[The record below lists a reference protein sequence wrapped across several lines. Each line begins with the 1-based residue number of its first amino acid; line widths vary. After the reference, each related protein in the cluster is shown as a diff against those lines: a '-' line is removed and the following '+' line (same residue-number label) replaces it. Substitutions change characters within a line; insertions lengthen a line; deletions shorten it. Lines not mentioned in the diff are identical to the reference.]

1 MYSFSSLHP
10 LPSDSSKG
18 CYIIWVQNTG
28 SQWTMKDNK
37 GPLQWWLSLTR
48 FRHIPISSNN
58 LLRSS
63 DWALKHVERLIF
75 DWYGR
80 GSQILTWHMRYKQRF
95 SPFTFRN
102 TYYLEKVM
110 TIVKKRRFCLESNN
124 TMSLGRVTGRS
135 ADLHRSWI
143 PMKGRKPHVITK
155 SWDFLWNAVHN
166 KNTWRIWIQKALRCR
181 TFMSSNRHV
190 ITVNLPFSPR
200 LPTLKKMEHL
210 VANVL
215 QRIEISILYIHIVL
229 G

>member
-48 FRHIPISSNN
+48 FRHTPISYNN
-58 LLRSS
+58 LLLSS

-102 TYYLEKVM
+102 AYLVNLRKSHDYG
-110 TIVKKRRFCLESNN
+110 KKESFLFGVLQHHVSWQGYWQICGSPSNEF
-124 TMSLGRVTGRS
+124 LWRV
-135 ADLHRSWI
+135 W
-143 PMKGRKPHVITK
+143 PHVITK

-166 KNTWRIWIQKALRCR
+166 KNTWRIWIQKGLRCPI
-181 TFMSSNRHV
+181 TSEHLCHQTGMY
-190 ITVNLPFSPR
+190 TVNYLFRQGFKPWNNGTFGG
-200 LPTLKKMEHL
+200 
-210 VANVL
+210 
-215 QRIEISILYIHIVL
+215 QRIRYIHIVL